1 MPPLNSAP
9 QPDPPTPSDELPGPR
24 EGPLETLRVLEIGDR
39 GEIAGKL
46 LADAGADVIR
56 IEPPGGG
63 RSRHVGPFVDDDPG
77 RPSLLHAT
85 RNTSK
90 RAVTLDVTQPAG
102 LEIWQRLVGRV
113 DVVIDATSPT
123 FLDALGG
130 GWQWAAAQP
139 DLHACVWCSITP
151 FGRTGPRRDWAAND
165 LVQLA
170 LGGPM
175 MSNGYDDHRLPPIRP
190 DGEHSIA
197 ISNEYAVAGLL
208 AALWMRYA
216 GHPGQ
221 LVDVSIHE
229 AVSATT
235 EGAFPNWE
243 YFGRLV
249 HRQTGRHASADPS
262 APWQYLA
269 ADGQHICLISGG
281 LPRGVPAWSGLLDW
295 MDEHDAA
302 GDLRDPQ
309 WQELLYRDPRS
320 HPEARLH
327 VAETIGA
334 FVQRLPA
341 EEVYRRSQSL
351 HFAWGIVRRPEENLD
366 DPHWADRGFFWEGE
380 CPGVDH
386 PVRYP
391 GAPYRFTRSPVR
403 LRRRPPLLGEHN
415 HEVYVG
421 ELGLTTAEL
430 RAHLETGVV

>member
-1 MPPLNSAP
+1 MPPSNTSP
-9 QPDPPTPSDELPGPR
+9 QPDPPTPSDEFP
-24 EGPLETLRVLEIGDR
+24 GPLETLRVLEIGDL
-39 GEIAGKL
+39 GEVAGKL

-56 IEPPGGG
+56 VEPPGGG
-63 RSRHVGPFVDDDPG
+63 RSRHVGPFVNDDPG
-77 RPSLLHAT
+77 QPSLLHAT

-113 DVVIDATSPT
+113 DVVIDGATPT

-130 GWQWAAAQP
+130 GWQWAEAQP
-139 DLHACVWCSITP
+139 DLDACVWCSITP

-175 MSNGYDDHRLPPIRP
+175 MSNGYDDHDLPPIRP

-197 ISNEYAVAGLL
+197 ISNEYAVSGLL
-208 AALWMRYA
+208 AALWMRNA

-249 HRQTGRHASADPS
+249 QRQTGRHSSPDPT
-262 APWQYLA
+262 APWQHLA
-269 ADGQHICLISGG
+269 ADGEHVCLINGG
-281 LPRGVPAWSGLLDW
+281 LPRGVPAWTGLLDW

-302 GDLRDPQ
+302 DDLRDPQ
-309 WQELLYRDPRS
+309 YQELLFRDPRS
-320 HPEARLH
+320 NPK
-327 VAETIGA
+327 
-334 FVQRLPA
+334 PA
-341 EEVYRRSQSL
+341 CTSPRRSAPLSR
-351 HFAWGIVRRPEENLD
+351 A
-366 DPHWADRGFFWEGE
+366 
-380 CPGVDH
+380 CP
-386 PVRYP
+386 PTRSTAAASPCTSP
-391 GAPYRFTRSPVR
+391 GASCAVLKRTWTTRTGPTATSSGKANAPASTSPCATPALPTASRGRPSACAAAPRSSASTTTRS
-403 LRRRPPLLGEHN
+403 
-415 HEVYVG
+415 
-421 ELGLTTAEL
+421 TSASS
-430 RAHLETGVV
+430 A

>member
-1 MPPLNSAP
+1 MSSS
-9 QPDPPTPSDELPGPR
+9 SDTTGDALPGPL
-24 EGPLETLRVLEIGDR
+24 EGLRVLEIGDL
-39 GEIAGKL
+39 GEVAGKL

-56 IEPPGGG
+56 VEPPGGG

-77 RPSLLHAT
+77 QPSLLHAS

-90 RAVTLDVTQPAG
+90 RAVTLDVGQPAG
-102 LEIWQRLVGRV
+102 VEIWRRLVGLV
-113 DVVIDATSPT
+113 DVVIDATTPT
-123 FLDALGG
+123 LLDDLGG
-130 GWQWAAAQP
+130 GWEWVESEP
-139 DLHACVWCSITP
+139 ELSDCVWCSITP

-175 MSNGYDDHRLPPIRP
+175 MSNGYDDHGLPPIRP
-190 DGEHSIA
+190 EGEHSIA
-197 ISNEYAVAGLL
+197 VGNEYAVSGML
-208 AALWMRYA
+208 AALWMRNA
-216 GHPGQ
+216 GHSGQ

-249 HRQTGRHASADPS
+249 QRQTGRHAAPDPT
-262 APWQYLA
+262 AGWQFLA
-269 ADGQHICLISGG
+269 ADGQYVCLINGG
-281 LPRGVPAWSGLLDW
+281 LPRGNAAWDGLLDW

-302 GDLRDPQ
+302 GDLREPEY
-309 WQELLYRDPRS
+309 QELLFRDPRS
-320 HPEARLH
+320 NPEGRRH
-327 VAETIGA
+327 VADTIGD

-366 DPHWADRGFFWEGE
+366 DPHWEDRGFFWEGE
-380 CPGVDH
+380 LPGVEGEGV
-386 PVRYP
+386 VRYP

-403 LRRRPPLLGEHN
+403 LRRRPPLVGEHN

-421 ELGLTTAEL
+421 ELGLTSEEL
-430 RAHLETGVV
+430 RGLLESGVV